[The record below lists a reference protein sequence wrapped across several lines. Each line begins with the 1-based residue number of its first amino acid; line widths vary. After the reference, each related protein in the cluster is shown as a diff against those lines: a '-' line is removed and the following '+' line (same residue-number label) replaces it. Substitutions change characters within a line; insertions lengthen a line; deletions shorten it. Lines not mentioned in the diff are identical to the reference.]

1 MKGVEN
7 MTYIVLA
14 LIKVLDNII
23 LTAKSILTYMNK
35 RVLSSILVCISQVLF
50 YTVVKQVI
58 ADNSIVTII
67 IVSVASGVGNYLAFP
82 IIDKFKKDD
91 KWNFYLTSSNKEDV
105 LNLCNY
111 LVENKIK
118 YVANLGYTR
127 KGVETINVTAFSKT
141 KSESK
146 LIDQYL
152 DNTDAKY
159 LKEITK

>member
-14 LIKVLDNII
+14 FIKVLDNII

-35 RVLSSILVCISQVLF
+35 RVLSSVLVCISQVLF

-91 KWNFYLTSSNKEDV
+91 KWNFYLTSSDKEDV

-152 DNTDAKY
+152 DHTDAKY